1 MVVIGDKIAQQK
13 LEFKRNEKLKK
24 KTWRDAFQIRQT
36 QSLQV
41 LTSICSF
48 KLYWSGTRSLCQR
61 KKLHFKFLYTFILL
75 EFFILN
81 SKKIHE
87 IPFSLHYFFP
97 PIPLFGINFISPL
110 KCIEKWDDVKF
121 CNCFRLFCYS
131 DHYISKYTLPRYIGN
146 IYIYIENNWWWSKY
160 ESEKAVIN
168 CKENLN
174 CREKSKRK
182 EGRKK

>member
-24 KTWRDAFQIRQT
+24 KREEM
-36 QSLQV
+36 
-41 LTSICSF
+41 
-48 KLYWSGTRSLCQR
+48 
-61 KKLHFKFLYTFILL
+61 HFKFGKPSHFKYLLVFAPSSSIEAEHVLCANEKKSISNFYTFILL

-131 DHYISKYTLPRYIGN
+131 DHYISKYTLPRYIEN

-182 EGRKK
+182 VGGK